1 MESTDKGV
9 KEANYCFFFG
19 ECVSSIHKARDV
31 CQFCSGG
38 AGGVT
43 TTPKGLLTSV
53 VGVGMGESG
62 WGATVGKWEWLGD
75 EEERIAER

>member
-1 MESTDKGV
+1 M
-9 KEANYCFFFG
+9 
-19 ECVSSIHKARDV
+19 